1 MSADSSPSQT
11 PTVASMSLS
20 QKRLP
25 PVLTKSSPLASGSST
40 PVSPE
45 TATFANSGG
54 RRVSDM
60 GKPLPAVNV
69 VEPTT
74 TPTTGAAGTRP
85 ARGGKARDLLR
96 QHYGMGFGPPAPVPG
111 RVDDPM
117 DIGWFASF
125 RCGIETD

>member
-11 PTVASMSLS
+11 PTIASM
-20 QKRLP
+20 QKRIP
-25 PVLTKSSPLASGSST
+25 PALSKSSPLASGSST
-40 PVSPE
+40 PASPE

-60 GKPLPAVNV
+60 GKPLPVINA
-69 VEPTT
+69 VEPVGNSANGS
-74 TPTTGAAGTRP
+74 TPGTRP

-96 QHYGMGFGPPAPVPG
+96 QHYGMGLGPPTPVPG

-117 DIGWFASF
+117 DIGSF
-125 RCGIETD
+125 FVSAGLLYH